1 VKFLLDTHVLLW
13 WLRDEADLASRTKAV
28 LADPDTQ
35 LLASVASFWE
45 ISIKWRR
52 GQIDISGTDLHSEAV
67 AEGIPVVNFAF
78 PHLAA
83 LEQLEFLPGHKDPFD
98 HLILAQ
104 AIAEEA
110 VLVTADR
117 RMLDYDIRKLRAK

>member
-1 VKFLLDTHVLLW
+1 MRFLLDTHVLLW
-13 WLRDEADLASRTKAV
+13 WLRDTIDLAARTKAV
-28 LADPDTQ
+28 LADPNAQ
-35 LLASVASFWE
+35 LMASVASFWE

-52 GQIDISGTDLHSEAV
+52 GQIDISGTDLHSETV
-67 AEGIPVVNFAF
+67 ADGIPIVGIAF
-78 PHLAA
+78 PHLVA

-104 AIAEEA
+104 VVAEEA
-110 VLVTADR
+110 VLVTADS